1 MLIRILPSINKIFS
15 NYQLV
20 KFAKNSVS
28 IIGKDLNLEDK
39 IEISEEQDLKFNFQD
54 NIILSN
60 INFEYEKNIKVLNNI
75 NLEIKKNEIVGIK
88 GDSGSGKTT
97 LLNII
102 KLSSPTNGKI
112 LIDNKI
118 LNIKKDIRRY
128 QNLISLISQDTFLI
142 EGSVKENI
150 LLGTEKG

>member
-1 MLIRILPSINKIFS
+1 M
-15 NYQLV
+15 V

-102 KLSSPTNGKI
+102 SKLSSPTNGKI

-142 EGSVKENI
+142 EDR
-150 LLGTEKG
+150 